1 MHNNTQR
8 TAWSIARI
16 AGVAALG
23 ITLTAAVPQAAH
35 AQNLTQPPLP
45 DKLKVLAP
53 NELYL
58 VGHAIGTQN
67 YVCLPSG
74 SGFAFSLFTPEATL
88 FKDLELEHQVVT
100 HFFSVNPF
108 ENPNPLPIRATW
120 QDSRDTSIFWGT
132 ATGVATFA
140 SDPNL
145 VAPDAIA
152 WLRLARA
159 GVQDGPD
166 GGDNL
171 SKATFVQRL
180 NTVGGLAPSTGCAL
194 PADVGTRAFVPYT
207 ADYFFYF
214 DPTATSAK

>member
-1 MHNNTQR
+1 MKIINGYR
-8 TAWSIARI
+8 TAWSLART

-23 ITLTAAVPQAAH
+23 LTLTAAAPHAIH
-35 AQNLTQPPLP
+35 AQSLTQPPLP
-45 DKLKVLAP
+45 DKLTVKAP
-53 NELYL
+53 NQLFL

-88 FKDLELEHQVVT
+88 FKDLGLEHQVVT
-100 HFFSVNPF
+100 HFFSRNPF
-108 ENPNPLPIRATW
+108 ENGAPIRATW
-120 QDSRDTSIFWGT
+120 QDSRDTSLFWGN
-132 ATGVATFA
+132 ADGVATFA
-140 SDPNL
+140 TDPNL

-152 WLRLARA
+152 WLRLPRA

-166 GGDNL
+166 GGNNL

-194 PADVGTRAFVPYT
+194 PTDVGNRAFIPYT

-214 DPTATSAK
+214 DPTAQTDK

>member
-1 MHNNTQR
+1 MNIVDKHSAAGR
-8 TAWSIARI
+8 VARA
-16 AGVAALG
+16 AGLAALAVA
-23 ITLTAAVPQAAH
+23 LTAAVSQAAH

-45 DKLKVLAP
+45 DKLKVLPP
-53 NELYL
+53 NQLFL

-74 SGFAFSLFTPEATL
+74 SGFAYSLFTPEATL
-88 FKDLELEHQVVT
+88 FKDLDLEHQVVT

-108 ENPNPLPIRATW
+108 ENPNAIRATW
-120 QDSRDTSIFWGT
+120 QDSRDTSIFWGN

-140 SDPNL
+140 TDPNF

-152 WLRLARA
+152 WVRLERA
-159 GVQDGPD
+159 GVQDGPR

-180 NTVGGLAPSTGCAL
+180 NTAGGLAPSTGCAL
-194 PADVGTRAFVPYT
+194 PTDVGSRAFVPYT
-207 ADYFFYF
+207 ADYLFYF
-214 DPTATSAK
+214 DPTATSEK